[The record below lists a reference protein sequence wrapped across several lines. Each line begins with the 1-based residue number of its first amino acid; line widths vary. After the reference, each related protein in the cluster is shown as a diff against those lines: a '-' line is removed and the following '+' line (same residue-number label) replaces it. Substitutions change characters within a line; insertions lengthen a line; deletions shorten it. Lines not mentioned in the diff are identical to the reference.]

1 MQDIF
6 NDMINQLVAN
16 PDNVV
21 VIVLVLSITIVFIS
35 ILYVLFHAPEGPNS
49 NPNFKSKKLEKK
61 SISKEKK
68 SAKRKEVKYTKEFL
82 KRVEGLDLELKE
94 NSEQ

>member
-1 MQDIF
+1 MFYSMLQ
-6 NDMINQLVAN
+6 
-16 PDNVV
+16 
-21 VIVLVLSITIVFIS
+21 SR
-35 ILYVLFHAPEGPNS
+35 PNS

>member
-1 MQDIF
+1 MQNIF
-6 NDMINQLVAN
+6 NDMINRLVAN
-16 PDNVV
+16 SDNVV
-21 VIVLVLSITIVFIS
+21 IIILVLSITIVFIS
-35 ILYVLFHAPEGPNS
+35 ILYVLLHAPEGPNS
-49 NPNFKSKKLEKK
+49 KSKKLEKK

-94 NSEQ
+94 NSK

>member
-21 VIVLVLSITIVFIS
+21 VIILVLSITIVFIS
-35 ILYVLFHAPEGPNS
+35 ILYVLFHAPESPNS
-49 NPNFKSKKLEKK
+49 NFKGKKLEKK

-94 NSEQ
+94 DSKQ